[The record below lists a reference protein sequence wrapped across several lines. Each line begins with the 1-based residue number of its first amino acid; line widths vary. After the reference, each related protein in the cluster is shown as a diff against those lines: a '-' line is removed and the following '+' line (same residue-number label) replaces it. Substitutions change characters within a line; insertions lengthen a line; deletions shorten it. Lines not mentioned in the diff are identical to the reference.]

1 MSEPQHAA
9 PAPARDVS
17 PGLDR
22 GGASQTGASD
32 APAYVQALLDL
43 QATAGNRAV
52 LQLLGRDTG
61 AGQAPPQFAPPP
73 GTLALNSGSWR
84 FGRHPAFPA
93 SMGQTWY
100 AHNDIG
106 MWPSF
111 NLDYSRSFIPPF
123 DVQARPR
130 TTDAVGAAWP
140 VLATPESEAGYKMP
154 SEHPEHPGLDYY
166 IRVSGTAANNIA
178 AAEGQHVNDLD
189 EGWSL
194 TGLAARRAIN
204 QAAGAD
210 WSEGDDVAEAKAAA
224 IEKVVG
230 SMGGL
235 GGKVKSNLESGGSL
249 EPSLGPMMDKSF
261 TQSRSERDD
270 SGGHTI
276 PVVYVTKDPDN
287 TKVLYE
293 ADPNKAPE
301 PLATSGVINLGTI
314 G

>member
-1 MSEPQHAA
+1 MSEPQHAT
-9 PAPARDVS
+9 PAPARGRDVS

-22 GGASQTGASD
+22 ASPKGASGAT
-32 APAYVQALLDL
+32 AHVQALLDL

-61 AGQAPPQFAPPP
+61 AGQAPPRFAPPS

-84 FGRHPAFPA
+84 FGRHPDFPV

-100 AHNDIG
+100 AHNDIE

-111 NLDYSRSFIPPF
+111 DLERSRSLIPPF
-123 DVQARPR
+123 DYQRRPR

-140 VLATPESEAGYKMP
+140 VLATPENEGGYKMP
-154 SEHPEHPGLDYY
+154 NEHPDHPGLDCY

-178 AAEGQHVNDLD
+178 AAEAQHVSDLD
-189 EGWSL
+189 HGWSL

-204 QAAGAD
+204 KAAGGD
-210 WSEGDDVAEAKAAA
+210 WSEGEDEAAAKAAA

-230 SMGGL
+230 YMGGL
-235 GGKVKSNLESGGSL
+235 GAKVKSNLESGGSL
-249 EPSLGPMMDKSF
+249 EPSLGPMMDQSF
-261 TQSRSERDD
+261 TRSKSQRDT

-276 PVVYVTKDPDN
+276 PVVYVTKDPDD

-293 ADPNKAPE
+293 ADPNKAPD
-301 PLATSGVINLGTI
+301 PLATSSVVNLGTI